1 MSFEIEENERIN
13 ICEESISQI
22 QSNIDDIVDKY
33 NLFEFIKDENDQ
45 RRGFFKPDDL
55 REFGGLMNLE
65 ALDEERQQVIHGK
78 IEGFDI
84 EYENWK
90 REAELQPD
98 NSPQKEIYKA
108 FSEIA
113 KLRADKMRLENNIK
127 PESEVLEIL
136 NENAEDSDLGRL
148 ERFKKWAKENLLG
161 LSAVAISVAGI
172 LIIIIG
178 ARNALKSG
186 AKAVGNLGKAIAN
199 IGKNFGALISS
210 LLNLIGSILAW
221 SAKGIT
227 FLAKKLVDFNT
238 CFNLFFIQRIQRK
251 KKKHI

>member
-1 MSFEIEENERIN
+1 
-13 ICEESISQI
+13 
-22 QSNIDDIVDKY
+22 
-33 NLFEFIKDENDQ
+33 
-45 RRGFFKPDDL
+45 
-55 REFGGLMNLE
+55 
-65 ALDEERQQVIHGK
+65 
-78 IEGFDI
+78 
-84 EYENWK
+84 
-90 REAELQPD
+90 
-98 NSPQKEIYKA
+98 
-108 FSEIA
+108 
-113 KLRADKMRLENNIK
+113 MRLENNERPI
-127 PESEVLEIL
+127 SEEGIQIL
-136 NENAEDSDLGRL
+136 NENAEESDLGRL
-148 ERFKKWAKENLLG
+148 ERFKKWAKENLVG

-172 LIIIIG
+172 ITTITIS
-178 ARNALKSG
+178 ARNALKQG